1 MSDKPSVPDLLTNDG
16 SRNDTEHSGENTELQ
31 KLHGAKFES
40 ENDPAAYQHL
50 ASASPDT
57 PADGNNLDLVDQR
70 ITELLDEIGQGF
82 REDDATNLEK
92 LNIARKYGPLLWA
105 LKLLVP
111 HGGFMDKL
119 EERYPTVK
127 YSKLNRWMFI
137 AKHESEVQEALTKY
151 PGVAWGP
158 MKMIDFLKG
167 AWTPEDDAEDDE
179 DDSSGIVYEDDIED
193 EPLFSSQ
200 DDIDAESEP
209 DPASP
214 WAVGALNP
222 ALAAQIEA
230 NNSANDYEEQ
240 DQDQEDDESQAPA
253 AQAPVQVS
261 RATPAVNR
269 TEFEVEVRISFKL
282 SVPDDITAEAVMEAL
297 GETENWTIGIETPF
311 DYELSERGVRVS
323 HVRPWE

>member
-1 MSDKPSVPDLLTNDG
+1 VNGKSSGPDLLTNED
-16 SRNDTEHSGENTELQ
+16 SSDETEHFEETTEHQSLHSANFDAGGE
-31 KLHGAKFES
+31 
-40 ENDPAAYQHL
+40 PATDEVPAPL
-50 ASASPDT
+50 SPEP
-57 PADGNNLDLVDQR
+57 PADSSGLNLVDQK
-70 ITELLDEIGQGF
+70 IGELLDEIGQGF
-82 REDDATNLEK
+82 REDDATNIEK
-92 LNIARKYGPLLWA
+92 LTIARKYGPVLWA

-119 EERYPTVK
+119 VERYPTVK

-137 AKHESEVQEALTKY
+137 AKHEVEIQEALEKY
-151 PGVAWGP
+151 PDVAWGQK
-158 MKMIDFLKG
+158 KMIDFLKG
-167 AWTPEDDAEDDE
+167 KWTPEDFEDEEEEDFHGVVHDE
-179 DDSSGIVYEDDIED
+179 DIEE

-200 DDIDAESEP
+200 DDMDDEAEP

-222 ALAAQIEA
+222 ALAAQSHAQSDGNE
-230 NNSANDYEEQ
+230 DDE
-240 DQDQEDDESQAPA
+240 QDQEDDEPQTPPT
-253 AQAPVQVS
+253 QNPV
-261 RATPAVNR
+261 RPNRHLPAVNR

-282 SVPDDITAEAVMEAL
+282 SVPDDITAESVMEAL